1 MANLKDIRTRI
12 NSVKTTRQVTS
23 AMKMVSAARLKKA
36 QDDISHIR
44 PYTSRLASII
54 YDLNGCMGERINC
67 RFSQPGKGKRIL
79 ILAVASNRGLCGGFN
94 INVVKTIQQMVMHDH
109 YNEYRNGEVVIGVMG
124 KQVQKML
131 KMRGVHVAFE
141 YNDLIQHPTF
151 EQASKLAN
159 QLMEDFSNGE
169 YSEVILVYNEFV
181 NAAVQEVKQYQYL
194 PFSIPGPDEKSGLTT
209 DYILEPDPVSII
221 QTLIPKMLR
230 TMLFQVMLESQ
241 ASEHGAR
248 MTSMHKAT
256 DNATELIKELQLG
269 YNKARQTA
277 ITNEIME
284 ITGGAEALKG
294 G

>member
-54 YDLNGCMGERINC
+54 YDLKGSLGEKEVFS
-67 RFSQPGKGKRIL
+67 FSQPGEGNKVL

-94 INVVKTIQQMVMHDH
+94 INVVKTIQQMLHNE
-109 YNEYRNGEVVIGVMG
+109 YLSEYRNGHVVIGVMG
-124 KQVQKML
+124 KQAEKML
-131 KMRGVHVAFE
+131 KIRGIHITYE
-141 YNDLIQHPTF
+141 LNDLILHPTF
-151 EQASKLAN
+151 EKASKFAN
-159 QLMEDFSNGE
+159 QLMEDFGNGE
-169 YSEVILVYNEFV
+169 FKQVVMVYNEFV
-181 NAAVQEVKQYQYL
+181 NAAVQEVKHYQYL
-194 PFSIPGPDEKSGLTT
+194 PFSVPEITGGSSCTT
-209 DYILEPDPVSII
+209 DYILEPDAVSII
-221 QTLIPKMLR
+221 QALIPKMLR
-230 TMLFQVMLESQ
+230 TMMFQVILESQ

-256 DNATELIKELQLG
+256 DNATELIKELQLS

>member
-1 MANLKDIRTRI
+1 VANLKDIRTRI

-54 YDLNGCMGERINC
+54 YDLKGSLGEKEVFS
-67 RFSQPGKGKRIL
+67 FSQTGEGNKVL

-94 INVVKTIQQMVMHDH
+94 INVVKTIQQMLHNE
-109 YNEYRNGEVVIGVMG
+109 YLSEYRNGHVVIGVMG
-124 KQVQKML
+124 KQAEKML
-131 KMRGVHVAFE
+131 KIRGIHISYEF
-141 YNDLIQHPTF
+141 NDMIQNPTF
-151 EQASKLAN
+151 EKASKFAN
-159 QLMEDFSNGE
+159 QLMEDFGNGE
-169 YSEVILVYNEFV
+169 FKQVVMVYNEFV
-181 NAAVQEVKQYQYL
+181 NAAIQEVKHYQYL
-194 PFSIPGPDEKSGLTT
+194 PFSVPEMADGPSCTT
-209 DYILEPDPVSII
+209 DYILEPDAISII
-221 QTLIPKMLR
+221 QALIPKMLR
-230 TMLFQVMLESQ
+230 TMMFQVLLESQ

-256 DNATELIKELQLG
+256 DNATELIKELQLS

>member
-54 YDLNGCMGERINC
+54 YDLKGSLGEKEVFS
-67 RFSQPGKGKRIL
+67 FSQTGEGKKVL

-94 INVVKTIQQMVMHDH
+94 INVVKTIQQMLHNE
-109 YNEYRNGEVVIGVMG
+109 YLSEYRNGHVVIGVMG
-124 KQVQKML
+124 KQAEKMF
-131 KMRGVHVAFE
+131 KIRGIHIAYEF
-141 YNDLIQHPTF
+141 NDLIQHPTF
-151 EQASKLAN
+151 EKASKFAN
-159 QLMEDFSNGE
+159 QLMEDFGNGE
-169 YSEVILVYNEFV
+169 FKQVVMVYNEFV
-181 NAAVQEVKQYQYL
+181 NAAIQEVKHYQYL
-194 PFSIPGPDEKSGLTT
+194 PFSVPEMTEGPSCTT
-209 DYILEPDPVSII
+209 DYILEPDAISII
-221 QTLIPKMLR
+221 QALIPKMLR
-230 TMLFQVMLESQ
+230 TMMFQVMLESQ

-256 DNATELIKELQLG
+256 DNATELIKELQLS

>member
-44 PYTSRLASII
+44 PFTSRLASII
-54 YDLNGCMGERINC
+54 QDLTSAIDENVPV
-67 RFSQPGKGKRIL
+67 SYTVSGKGKITL
-79 ILAVASNRGLCGGFN
+79 VLAIASNRGLCGGFN
-94 INVVKTIQQMVMHDH
+94 INVVKEVQSLLAGKLRD
-109 YNEYRNGEVVIGVMG
+109 EYRKGNVLVGVMG
-124 KQVQKML
+124 KQIEKLFKSRDIKADFIYHEML
-131 KMRGVHVAFE
+131 FS
-141 YNDLIQHPTF
+141 
-151 EQASKLAN
+151 ASYESVSGLAN
-159 QLMEDFSNGE
+159 ELMLEFKEGDLK
-169 YSEVILVYNEFV
+169 EVILVYNEFV
-181 NAAVQEVKQYQYL
+181 NAAVQAVQVQQYL
-194 PFSIPGPDEKSGLTT
+194 PFAVPKSDTADELL

-221 QTLIPKMLR
+221 DSLVPKMLQ
-230 TMLFQVMLESQ
+230 TMLYQVVLESL

-256 DNATELIKELQLG
+256 DNASDLIRDLQLS

-277 ITNEIME
+277 ITNQIVE

>member
-54 YDLNGCMGERINC
+54 YDLKGSLGEKEVFS
-67 RFSQPGKGKRIL
+67 FSQPGMGTKVL

-94 INVVKTIQQMVMHDH
+94 INVVKTIQQMLHNE
-109 YNEYRNGEVVIGVMG
+109 YLSEYRNGHVVIGVMG
-124 KQVQKML
+124 KQAEKML
-131 KMRGVHVAFE
+131 KIRGIHITYEF
-141 YNDLIQHPTF
+141 NDLIQNPTF
-151 EQASKLAN
+151 EKASKFAN
-159 QLMEDFSNGE
+159 QLMDDFGNGE
-169 YSEVILVYNEFV
+169 LKQVVMVYNEFV
-181 NAAVQEVKQYQYL
+181 NAAIQEVKHYQYL
-194 PFSIPGPDEKSGLTT
+194 PFSVPEMTDGPSCTT
-209 DYILEPDPVSII
+209 DYILEPDAVSII
-221 QTLIPKMLR
+221 QALIPKMLR
-230 TMLFQVMLESQ
+230 TMMFQVMLESQ

-256 DNATELIKELQLG
+256 DNATELIKELQLS

>member
-1 MANLKDIRTRI
+1 
-12 NSVKTTRQVTS
+12 
-23 AMKMVSAARLKKA
+23 MVSAARLKKA

-54 YDLNGCMGERINC
+54 YDLKGSLGEKEVFS
-67 RFSQPGKGKRIL
+67 FSQPGEGNKVL

-94 INVVKTIQQMVMHDH
+94 INVVKAIQQMLH
-109 YNEYRNGEVVIGVMG
+109 NEYLSEHRNGHVVIGVMG
-124 KQVQKML
+124 KQAKKMF
-131 KMRGVHVAFE
+131 KMRGIPIAYEF
-141 YNDLIQHPTF
+141 NDLIQHPTF
-151 EQASKLAN
+151 EKASKFAN
-159 QLMEDFSNGE
+159 QLMEDFGNGE
-169 YSEVILVYNEFV
+169 FKQVVMVYNEFV
-181 NAAVQEVKQYQYL
+181 NAAIQEVKHYQYL
-194 PFSIPGPDEKSGLTT
+194 PFSVPEMTEGPSCTT
-209 DYILEPDPVSII
+209 DYILEPDAVSII

-230 TMLFQVMLESQ
+230 TMMFQVMLESQ

-256 DNATELIKELQLG
+256 DNATDLIKELQLS

>member
-54 YDLNGCMGERINC
+54 YDLKGSLGEKEVFS
-67 RFSQPGKGKRIL
+67 FSQTGEGNKVL

-94 INVVKTIQQMVMHDH
+94 INVVKTIQQMLHNE
-109 YNEYRNGEVVIGVMG
+109 YLSEYRNGHVVIGVMG
-124 KQVQKML
+124 KQAEKML
-131 KMRGVHVAFE
+131 KIRGIHISYEF
-141 YNDLIQHPTF
+141 NDMIQNPTF
-151 EQASKLAN
+151 EKASKFAN
-159 QLMEDFSNGE
+159 QLMEDFGNGE
-169 YSEVILVYNEFV
+169 FKQVVMVYNEFV
-181 NAAVQEVKQYQYL
+181 NAAIQEVKHYQYL
-194 PFSIPGPDEKSGLTT
+194 PFSVPEMADGPSCTT
-209 DYILEPDPVSII
+209 DYILEPDAISII
-221 QTLIPKMLR
+221 QALIPKMLR
-230 TMLFQVMLESQ
+230 TMMFQVLLESQ

-256 DNATELIKELQLG
+256 DNATELIKELQLS

>member
-44 PYTSRLASII
+44 PYTNRLASII
-54 YDLNGCMGERINC
+54 IDLKNSIGEKVG
-67 RFSQPGKGKRIL
+67 FSFSNPGEGNRTL
-79 ILAVASNRGLCGGFN
+79 ILVVASNRGLCGGFN
-94 INVVKTIQQMVMHDH
+94 SNVVKAVQSMLNSDLLI
-109 YNEYRNGEVVIGVMG
+109 EYKRGNVVIGVMG
-124 KQVQKML
+124 KQAQKMFRI
-131 KMRGVHVAFE
+131 RGIHVSYEFNE
-141 YNDLIQHPTF
+141 MIQGPTF
-151 EQASKLAN
+151 EKASELAN
-159 QLMEDFSNGE
+159 QLMEDFTRGE
-169 YSEVILVYNEFV
+169 LKQVILVYNEFV
-181 NAAVQEVKQYQYL
+181 NAAIQDVKQYQYL
-194 PFSIPGPDEKSGLTT
+194 PFSVPENPDSAGSITN
-209 DYILEPDPVSII
+209 YILEPDAMSIV

-230 TMLFQVMLESQ
+230 TMLFQVILESQ

-256 DNATELIKELQLG
+256 DNATDLIKELQLS

>member
-54 YDLNGCMGERINC
+54 YDLKGSLGEKEVFS
-67 RFSQPGKGKRIL
+67 FSQPGEGNKVL

-94 INVVKTIQQMVMHDH
+94 INVVKTIQQMLHNE
-109 YNEYRNGEVVIGVMG
+109 YLSEYRNGHVVIGVMG
-124 KQVQKML
+124 KQAEKML
-131 KMRGVHVAFE
+131 KIRGIHITYEF
-141 YNDLIQHPTF
+141 NDLIQHPTF
-151 EQASKLAN
+151 EKASKFAN
-159 QLMEDFSNGE
+159 QLMEDFGNGE
-169 YSEVILVYNEFV
+169 FKQVVMVYNEFV
-181 NAAVQEVKQYQYL
+181 NAAIQEVKHYQYL
-194 PFSIPGPDEKSGLTT
+194 PFSVPEMTEGPSCTT
-209 DYILEPDPVSII
+209 DYILEPDAISII
-221 QTLIPKMLR
+221 QALIPKMLR
-230 TMLFQVMLESQ
+230 TMMFQVMLESQ

-256 DNATELIKELQLG
+256 DNATELIKELQLS